1 MSKRKEIGSL
11 FRKHIPT
18 LVPYSS
24 ARDEYSGTAHIY
36 LDANENP
43 HNAPLNRYPDPG
55 QLELKKAV
63 AAIKGQQVEN
73 LFLGNGSDEGI
84 DLLIRV
90 FCNPGVDNLVT
101 VDPTYGMY
109 GVAARIHNVEVR
121 QVLLRPDFSL
131 DPEAVLKAVD
141 EHTKLVFICS
151 PNNPTSNA
159 FNRHAIESIVDG
171 VNCMVVLDEAY
182 IDFSSQEGW
191 LTEVPQKRNLAVLQT
206 LSKAW
211 GLAGIRLGMVFGDPE
226 LIRVL
231 SNVKYP
237 YNINT
242 LTIDKALESIRE
254 KENYTQWVAQILE
267 ERDRL
272 ADKLGSM
279 PLVEKVFPSDSNFL
293 LVKVAHP
300 RQVYQNLMEQGII
313 VRDRSSVPLCAGCL
327 RITVG
332 TAEENRALLVALGAF
347 HPSNERRKS

>member
-1 MSKRKEIGSL
+1 MGKRKEIESL
-11 FRKHIPT
+11 FRDHIST

-24 ARDEYSGTAHIY
+24 ARDEYSGAAHVF

-43 HNAPLNRYPDPG
+43 YNSPLNRYPDPG
-55 QLELKKAV
+55 QRELKEAV
-63 AAIKGQQVEN
+63 AALKGQQVEN

-90 FCNPGVDNLVT
+90 LCAPGVDNLVT

-109 GVAARIHNVEVR
+109 GVSARIHDVEVR

-131 DPEAVLKAVD
+131 DPEAVLNAVNA
-141 EHTKLVFICS
+141 HTKLVFICS

-159 FNRHAIESIVDG
+159 FNRADMDKIVDG
-171 VNCMVVLDEAY
+171 VDCMVAVDEAY
-182 IDFSSQEGW
+182 IDFSSKEG
-191 LTEVPQKRNLAVLQT
+191 LLADVPRKRNLAVLQT
-206 LSKAW
+206 FSKAW

-231 SNVKYP
+231 SHVKYP
-237 YNINT
+237 YNINS
-242 LTIDKALESIRE
+242 LTIGKALESIADRE
-254 KENYTQWVAQILE
+254 KYVRWVDRILT

-272 ADKLGSM
+272 SEKLESL
-279 PLVEKVFPSDSNFL
+279 PLIQKVFPSDSNFL

-300 RQVYQNLMEQGII
+300 LMVYQHLMDRGII
-313 VRDRSSVPLCAGCL
+313 VRNRSSVPLCEGCL

-332 TAEENRALLVALGAF
+332 TPEENQALIAALSTI
-347 HPSNERRKS
+347 HPANQREET